1 VVATAP
7 AAPESFPGCFATSNQ
22 RDRRAGEGILLEGL
36 RQAAALGLRHPESGV
51 VHSERLEQAVAQKVA
66 EALARRLFHDAPEH
80 IGGKTVLPGRPGLI
94 GGFLSVA
101 LERSRAVLA
110 VLTVRWDNAGHRASR
125 LRPCR
130 RAEDG

>member
-7 AAPESFPGCFATSNQ
+7 APPESFPGCFATSISVIAVPA
-22 RDRRAGEGILLEGL
+22 RDPLEGL
-36 RQAAALGLRHPESGV
+36 RQAAALGLRNPESGV

-66 EALARRLFHDAPEH
+66 EALARRRFHDAPEH